1 MRRVSDM
8 RRLTLALLAACAIG
22 APAAAKEPRVPPGLS
37 APGGV
42 GVALLGPGVDYRR
55 PELASRFARDGEGV
69 LISWDFTD
77 NDPAPFAEAGPGTA
91 AALTLAALAP
101 AAQLVIVKQRP
112 GDAQAF
118 GHMMTFVARTPT
130 RIVVWTEADPRRP
143 DWPILAE
150 AARRFGDRLFV
161 LPAGDGGQDLD
172 RVPAY
177 EGIRGAANVVITSS
191 DAAAANRGKATVDV
205 AVTGSAG
212 GGPLTTADATL
223 IIAALAARA
232 LAAEP
237 TRSMADLKQAIVKQ
251 RLLTVEAANA
261 AYGGKR

>member
-1 MRRVSDM
+1 MRRVKAM
-8 RRLTLALLAACAIG
+8 WRLALALLAACAVG
-22 APAAAKEPRVPPGLS
+22 ATAVAQEPPVPPGLS
-37 APGGV
+37 PPGGV

-55 PELASRFARDGEGV
+55 PELVGRFARDGEGV

-77 NDPAPFAEAGPGTA
+77 NDPAPFAEAGPGTVA
-91 AALTLAALAP
+91 AMTLAALAP

-130 RIVVWTEADPRRP
+130 RIVVWLEADPTRP

-150 AARRFGDRLFV
+150 AVRRFGDRLFV

-172 RVPAY
+172 RAPAY
-177 EGIRGAANVVITSS
+177 QGIRGAANVVIAAS
-191 DAAAANRGKATVDV
+191 DAAASNRGKTTVDITV
-205 AVTGSAG
+205 AG
-212 GGPLTTADATL
+212 GAGATPLTSRDATL

-237 TRSMADLKQAIVKQ
+237 THSMADLKQAIIKQ
-251 RLLTVEAANA
+251 ARVTADAANMA
-261 AYGGKR
+261 FGGKR